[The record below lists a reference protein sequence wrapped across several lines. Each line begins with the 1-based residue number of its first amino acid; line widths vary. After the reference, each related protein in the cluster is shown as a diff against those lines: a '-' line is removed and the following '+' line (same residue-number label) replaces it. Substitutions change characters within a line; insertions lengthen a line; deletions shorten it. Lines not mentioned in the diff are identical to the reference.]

1 MALNSDKGE
10 RTCIENFYL
19 DPKNAVPEPCGPPE
33 IIESP
38 DAENFP
44 RYGPAYVPI
53 REINYIIT
61 GNYVWNPVYG
71 KQLLFLSSTSH
82 FDLFFEFGGGFMMSN
97 FLSERNVL
105 NNGNEPRAPYY
116 TDEPEKKCKC
126 RGSCR

>member
-1 MALNSDKGE
+1 MQKTFQDM
-10 RTCIENFYL
+10 
-19 DPKNAVPEPCGPPE
+19 
-33 IIESP
+33 
-38 DAENFP
+38 
-44 RYGPAYVPI
+44 GPAYVPI

-97 FLSERNVL
+97 FYPERNVL

-116 TDEPEKKCKC
+116 TDEPEKNVNVGALVDDDDSYGIFGRPVPLAETSPLLNLGVGQNSLLEKI
-126 RGSCR
+126 SM